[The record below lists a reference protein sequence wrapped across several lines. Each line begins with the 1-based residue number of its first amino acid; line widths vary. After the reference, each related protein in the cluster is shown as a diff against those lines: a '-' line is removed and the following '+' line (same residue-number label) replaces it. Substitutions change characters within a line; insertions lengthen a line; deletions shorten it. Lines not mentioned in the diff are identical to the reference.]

1 MSTSELDR
9 IDEERRLAEERRRQ
23 EEALPV
29 APPEHLWLHDR
40 DAAGERPDAHQQMHA
55 EQELAADTDAGTRPG
70 QRLSHPSKRK
80 LRMRA
85 LLVASL
91 CGVGMLGYLQMAPK
105 TAPAV
110 DLLGS
115 SLPSGNDLPDPTP
128 TELDPEVDPRL
139 GGPDAPA
146 ARSLPSAINLG
157 HPSVSKAAE
166 TGATSAKPTVS
177 MAENAPIAAPSEEAA
192 KGPSVATA
200 PTSTPTLK
208 SLPAETV
215 TTADL
220 QEQLRTTQALVAAL
234 TKQLAELQ
242 KAQDA
247 RVPARPAAQ
256 AVVTPPSP
264 AAVPQAVAAATPPP
278 RPVAQPRQ
286 STPRAPRA
294 GGRAPA
300 ARTAVAAAPQQ
311 PATTT
316 APAKPAAPL
325 GGQLVAVDMWNG
337 EPSVVV
343 ASGLPGDRR
352 LRVLRPGDVVNGLA
366 LKSADPVSKSA
377 TFASPGSAG
386 LTLYVSQGG

>member
-1 MSTSELDR
+1 MTTSELER
-9 IDEERRLAEERRRQ
+9 IDEERRLEEERRRQ
-23 EEALPV
+23 EEALPM

-40 DAAGERPDAHQQMHA
+40 DAAGERADAHQRAHA
-55 EQELAADTDAGTRPG
+55 EPDPAADTEPGTRPG
-70 QRLSHPSKRK
+70 KRLSHPAKRK
-80 LRMRA
+80 LGMRA

-91 CGVGMLGYLQMAPK
+91 CGVAVLGYLQMAPK

-115 SLPSGNDLPDPTP
+115 SLPSGAGLPEPTLA
-128 TELDPEVDPRL
+128 ELDPEVDPRL
-139 GGPDAPA
+139 GGPDARGS
-146 ARSLPSAINLG
+146 RSLPSALDLG
-157 HPSVSKAAE
+157 HPSVPKA
-166 TGATSAKPTVS
+166 TGTVATSARPAAS
-177 MAENAPIAAPSEEAA
+177 MAERPPSAASIEEPAQ
-192 KGPSVATA
+192 GPSVAAA
-200 PTSTPTLK
+200 PASTPTLK
-208 SLPAETV
+208 SLPAEAV

-234 TKQLAELQ
+234 TKQLADLQ

-264 AAVPQAVAAATPPP
+264 VAAPQAVAATTPPP
-278 RPVAQPRQ
+278 RPVAQPRP

-311 PATTT
+311 PATVQ
-316 APAKPAAPL
+316 AKPAAPL

-377 TFASPGSAG
+377 TFAAPGSAG

>member
-1 MSTSELDR
+1 MTTSELDR
-9 IDEERRLAEERRRQ
+9 IDEERRLEEERRRQ

-40 DAAGERPDAHQQMHA
+40 DAAGERADAHQRAHA
-55 EQELAADTDAGTRPG
+55 EPDLSADTEAGTRPG
-70 QRLSHPSKRK
+70 KRLSHSAKRK
-80 LRMRA
+80 VGMRA

-91 CGVGMLGYLQMAPK
+91 CGVGVLGYLQMAPK
-105 TAPAV
+105 SAPAV

-115 SLPSGNDLPDPTP
+115 SLPSGGGLPEPTP
-128 TELDPEVDPRL
+128 AELDPEVDPRL
-139 GGPDAPA
+139 GGPDA
-146 ARSLPSAINLG
+146 RGSGSLPSAIDLG
-157 HPSVSKAAE
+157 HSRVPKAAE
-166 TGATSAKPTVS
+166 TRATSAKPAVS
-177 MAENAPIAAPSEEAA
+177 MAESATIAAPNEEAA
-192 KGPSVATA
+192 QGPAVATA
-200 PTSTPTLK
+200 PASTPTLK
-208 SLPAETV
+208 SLPAEAV

-234 TKQLAELQ
+234 TKQLADLQ

-247 RVPARPAAQ
+247 RLPARPAAQ

-264 AAVPQAVAAATPPP
+264 VAAPQAAAAATPPP
-278 RPVAQPRQ
+278 RPVAQPRP

-300 ARTAVAAAPQQ
+300 ARTAVATAPQQ
-311 PATTT
+311 PAAAT

-377 TFASPGSAG
+377 TFAAPGSVG